1 MKTLLPFL
9 KLYRRHIIRLLAG
22 IVLAVLTLLASIGLL
37 TLSGWFLAAT
47 SLAGVAGIYSFNYML
62 PAAGVRGAAISRTV
76 ARYLERLVSHD
87 TTFRVLQHLRVFT
100 FSKLLPLSP
109 AGIARF
115 REGELLNRL
124 VADVDT
130 LDHLYLRVISPLA
143 GALAV
148 IVVVTTGLSWLDG
161 GLALT
166 LGALMLLTLIV
177 IPPVFYRAGLP
188 VGADLTRLRGEYR
201 SGLTRW
207 LQGQAELSLYGAAH
221 TFRSALDKT
230 EQAWLAAQ
238 QRQASLTGLS
248 QGLVMLMGGIAVTLL
263 LWLSASGIGG
273 DPYPGAYIALFV
285 FCALAAFEAL
295 GPVGT
300 AFQHL
305 GHVIASAQRVSQIIQ
320 QRPAVT
326 FSRHGEMPSRAG
338 AALSLKEVSFRYDGE
353 GAFAI
358 QGLTL
363 DIRAG
368 EHIALLG
375 RTGCGKSTLLQLL
388 TRAWDPQQGAIL
400 LNDQPLADWREADLR
415 ARTSV
420 VTQRVHLFSASLRDN
435 LILAAPG
442 SSDETLCNALLQVGL
457 EKLLDNDQGLNAW
470 LGEGGRQ
477 LSGGELR
484 RLGLAR
490 ALLHGGDLMLLDE
503 PTEGLDAETEQ
514 QILALLRDVAR
525 GKTLIMVTHRLRGL
539 AHFDRI
545 CVMDR
550 GQIIEQGN
558 HQELVSK
565 QGRYWT
571 FLQRFA
577 L

>member
-100 FSKLLPLSP
+100 FSKLMPLSP

-148 IVVVTTGLSWLDG
+148 IVVVTTGLSWLDS

-166 LGALMLLTLIV
+166 LGALMLLTLIA

-207 LQGQAELSLYGAAH
+207 LQGQAELSLYGAARS
-221 TFRSALDKT
+221 FRSAMEAT
-230 EQAWLAAQ
+230 EQGWLAAQ

-305 GHVIASAQRVSQIIQ
+305 GHVIASAQRVSQIIE
-320 QRPAVT
+320 QRPAVN
-326 FSRHGEMPSRAG
+326 FSCQGDQPQRAG
-338 AALSLKEVSFRYDGE
+338 AALGLKDVSFRYGDE
-353 GAFAI
+353 GTFAI
-358 QGLTL
+358 AGVTL

-400 LNDQPLADWREADLR
+400 LNDQPLADWSEAELR

-442 SSDETLCNALLQVGL
+442 SSDEALCDALLQVGL

-514 QILALLRDVAR
+514 QILTLLRDVAQ

-545 CVMDR
+545 CVMDN

>member
-1 MKTLLPFL
+1 M
-9 KLYRRHIIRLLAG
+9 
-22 IVLAVLTLLASIGLL
+22 
-37 TLSGWFLAAT
+37 
-47 SLAGVAGIYSFNYML
+47 
-62 PAAGVRGAAISRTV
+62 
-76 ARYLERLVSHD
+76 
-87 TTFRVLQHLRVFT
+87 
-100 FSKLLPLSP
+100 
-109 AGIARF
+109 
-115 REGELLNRL
+115 
-124 VADVDT
+124 
-130 LDHLYLRVISPLA
+130 
-143 GALAV
+143 
-148 IVVVTTGLSWLDG
+148 
-161 GLALT
+161 
-166 LGALMLLTLIV
+166 
-177 IPPVFYRAGLP
+177 
-188 VGADLTRLRGEYR
+188 
-201 SGLTRW
+201 
-207 LQGQAELSLYGAAH
+207 
-221 TFRSALDKT
+221 
-230 EQAWLAAQ
+230 
-238 QRQASLTGLS
+238 
-248 QGLVMLMGGIAVTLL
+248 
-263 LWLSASGIGG
+263 
-273 DPYPGAYIALFV
+273 
-285 FCALAAFEAL
+285 
-295 GPVGT
+295 
-300 AFQHL
+300 
-305 GHVIASAQRVSQIIQ
+305 
-320 QRPAVT
+320 
-326 FSRHGEMPSRAG
+326 
-338 AALSLKEVSFRYDGE
+338 
-353 GAFAI
+353 
-358 QGLTL
+358 
-363 DIRAG
+363 
-368 EHIALLG
+368 
-375 RTGCGKSTLLQLL
+375 
-388 TRAWDPQQGAIL
+388 
-400 LNDQPLADWREADLR
+400 
-415 ARTSV
+415 

>member
-221 TFRSALDKT
+221 TFRSAMDKT

-263 LWLSASGIGG
+263 LWLSATGIGG

-305 GHVIASAQRVSQIIQ
+305 GHVIASAQRVSQIIE

-326 FSRHGEMPSRAG
+326 FSRQGAMPSRAG

-442 SSDETLCNALLQVGL
+442 SSDEALCDALLQVGL

-490 ALLHGGDLMLLDE
+490 AMLHGGDLMLLDE

-545 CVMDR
+545 CVMDS

>member
-1 MKTLLPFL
+1 MKALLPFL
-9 KLYRRHIIRLLAG
+9 TLYRRHILRLLVG
-22 IVLAVLTLLASIGLL
+22 IVLAVVTLLASISLL

-47 SLAGVAGIYSFNYML
+47 SLAGFAGIYSFNYML
-62 PAAGVRGAAISRTV
+62 PAAGVRGTAISRTV

-130 LDHLYLRVISPLA
+130 LDHLYLRVISPLV
-143 GALAV
+143 GALVV
-148 IVVVTTGLSWLDG
+148 IVVVTFGLSWLDTS
-161 GLALT
+161 LALT

-188 VGADLTRLRGEYR
+188 VGADLTRLRGDYR

-207 LQGQAELSLYGAAH
+207 LQGQAELSLYGAANQ
-221 TFRSALDKT
+221 FRSTMDAT
-230 EQAWLAAQ
+230 EQGWLAAQ
-238 QRQASLTGLS
+238 QRQASLTGIS

-263 LWLSASGIGG
+263 LWLSAVGIGG

-295 GPVGT
+295 APVGT

-305 GHVIASAQRVSQIIQ
+305 GHVIASAKRVSQIIE
-320 QRPAVT
+320 QRPAVNFAAESAASHVT
-326 FSRHGEMPSRAG
+326 G
-338 AALSLKEVSFRYDGE
+338 AVLSLSDVSFRYGE
-353 GAFAI
+353 GLLAI
-358 QGLTL
+358 DQLTL
-363 DIRAG
+363 EIGAG

-388 TRAWDPQQGAIL
+388 TRAWDPQQGTIL
-400 LNDQPLADWREADLR
+400 LNGQPLTDWSEGDLR
-415 ARTSV
+415 TRTSV

-435 LILAAPG
+435 LLLATPD
-442 SSDETLCNALLQVGL
+442 SSDEQLCNALHQVGL
-457 EKLLDNDQGLNAW
+457 ETLLDNDQGLNAW

-514 QILALLRDVAR
+514 QILALLRKVAQ

-539 AHFDRI
+539 AYFDRI
-545 CVMDR
+545 CVMDS